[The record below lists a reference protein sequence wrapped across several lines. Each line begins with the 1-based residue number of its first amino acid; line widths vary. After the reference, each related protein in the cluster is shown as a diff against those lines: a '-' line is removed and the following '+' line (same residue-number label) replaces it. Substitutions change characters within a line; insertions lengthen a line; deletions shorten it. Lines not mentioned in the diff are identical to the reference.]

1 MAISETRRPAPK
13 AKSRAIEKAF
23 VETTANEWGPSFSRD
38 GKYIAYVADESGQYE
53 VYVQPFPPDGRRW
66 QVSTE
71 GGEEPIW
78 SGTGKELFYRRGLE
92 WVAVEVSTTGGF
104 TMKKSGVVISGGY
117 VNVAG
122 RSYDVTRDGN
132 RFLVLERLDSDVRLT
147 EIRVVKNWFQEVE
160 GKMKGR

>member
-1 MAISETRRPAPK
+1 VVAGTA
-13 AKSRAIEKAF
+13 
-23 VETTANEWGPSFSRD
+23 ANEWGPSFSRD

-92 WVAVEVSTTGGF
+92 WVAAEVSTTGGF
-104 TMKKSGVVISGGY
+104 TMKKSGVVISGSY

-132 RFLVLERLDSDVRLT
+132 RFLVLERLDSDDRLT